1 MVKLRAVRHN
11 RPALFAFLK
20 GSEMNGHLFND
31 DGASLVEYAL
41 VLALIA
47 LVCIAAMTYFGGSTA
62 LSLSR
67 SGSLL
72 SGAGS

>member
-1 MVKLRAVRHN
+1 
-11 RPALFAFLK
+11 
-20 GSEMNGHLFND
+20 MNGHLFND
-31 DGASLVEYAL
+31 EGASLVEYAL

-47 LVCIAAMTYFGGSTA
+47 LVCVAAMTYFGSSTA
-62 LSLSR
+62 LSLSK

>member
-1 MVKLRAVRHN
+1 MN
-11 RPALFAFLK
+11 RK
-20 GSEMNGHLFND
+20 MFND
-31 DGASLVEYAL
+31 EGASLVEYAL

-47 LVCIAAMTYFGGSTA
+47 LVCISAMTYFGGSTA

>member
-1 MVKLRAVRHN
+1 MDLKTQWDVLATWIRAHVKEER
-11 RPALFAFLK
+11 
-20 GSEMNGHLFND
+20 
-31 DGASLVEYAL
+31 GASLVEYAL
-41 VLALIA
+41 LVALIA
-47 LVCIAAMTYFGGSTA
+47 LVCIAAMTYFGSSTA

>member
-1 MVKLRAVRHN
+1 
-11 RPALFAFLK
+11 
-20 GSEMNGHLFND
+20 MNEHLFKD

-41 VLALIA
+41 VIALIA
-47 LVCIAAMTYFGGSTA
+47 LVCIAAMTYFGSSTA

>member
-1 MVKLRAVRHN
+1 LE
-11 RPALFAFLK
+11 
-20 GSEMNGHLFND
+20 GIEMNGHLFND
-31 DGASLVEYAL
+31 EGASLVEYAL

-47 LVCIAAMTYFGGSTA
+47 LVCIAAMTYFGDSTA